1 MQSDI
6 IRSAVETPPNQ
17 ATVARPYG
25 LKKAKGMSSEHTRRE
40 YVTVEYEGAS
50 YAGSYM
56 TSDGMVHVSW
66 NTGLKSAQIG
76 ATPPVVLAKAM
87 MRELVQEEQSEKSL

>member
-6 IRSAVETPPNQ
+6 IRSAAETPPNQ
-17 ATVARPYG
+17 AAVALPYG

-40 YVTVEYEGAS
+40 YVTVEYEGES
-50 YAGSYM
+50 YAGSYT

-66 NTGLKSAQIG
+66 NTELKSAQSG
-76 ATPPVVLAKAM
+76 AAPPVVLARAM
-87 MRELVQEEQSEKSL
+87 IRELVQEEQSKKSL

>member
-6 IRSAVETPPNQ
+6 IRSAAEVPPNQ
-17 ATVARPYG
+17 ATVTRPYG

-40 YVTVEYEGAS
+40 YVTIEYEGES
-50 YAGSYM
+50 YAGSYT

-66 NTGLKSAQIG
+66 NTGLKSAPIG
-76 ATPPVVLAKAM
+76 ATPPVVLARSM
-87 MRELVQEEQSEKSL
+87 IRELVQEEQSKKSL